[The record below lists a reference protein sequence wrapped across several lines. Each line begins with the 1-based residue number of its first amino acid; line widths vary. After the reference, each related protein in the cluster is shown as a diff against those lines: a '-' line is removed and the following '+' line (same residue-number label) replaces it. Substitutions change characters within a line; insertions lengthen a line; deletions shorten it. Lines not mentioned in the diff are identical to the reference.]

1 MPPLEALSLGT
12 NVVISDIPVF
22 KEIYE
27 GFPVTYFKTADS
39 KDLSEKILQTYDLPS
54 PENLPEKYS
63 FKNTSDIIINTFRS
77 TK

>member
-1 MPPLEALSLGT
+1 MQILKEVSCMVLAL
-12 NVVISDIPVF
+12 NIAVF

-39 KDLSEKILQTYDLPS
+39 QDLAEKILQAFDLPS